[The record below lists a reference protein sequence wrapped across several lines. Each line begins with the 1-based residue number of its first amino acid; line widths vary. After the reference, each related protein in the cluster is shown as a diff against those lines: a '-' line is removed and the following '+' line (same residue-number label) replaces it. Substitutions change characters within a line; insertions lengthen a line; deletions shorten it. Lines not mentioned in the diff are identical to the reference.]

1 MLRPSP
7 KSLILDLLSTLRRG
21 AMPVRALV
29 AAGEIFAISQNSLRV
44 SLARLCNSGQVERD
58 ARGRYR
64 LGDAA
69 RAIDDH
75 VQSWRRAPERMR
87 DWELTAA
94 GRGTWV
100 AVHCLGRSARSKA
113 ARALLLHGFR
123 EFEPGLYLRPD
134 NLIRGVDDMR
144 QPLRELGLTAASP
157 VFRLSEL
164 DAAGERRARALWQ
177 PDALPPLYARTRRE
191 LEHSE
196 ARLASLPS
204 DRAMAESFLLG
215 GRAIRTIALDPLLPH
230 PIVERGSLAK
240 LVVAT
245 RRYELAGR
253 TCWADF
259 LERHGVVHRRAPVDA
274 RVVDAA
280 GALAFPAPNE
290 QALA

>member
-1 MLRPSP
+1 MKPSP

-100 AVHCLGRSARSKA
+100 AAFFYSLIESAKLCGVEP
-113 ARALLLHGFR
+113 RA
-123 EFEPGLYLRPD
+123 YLREAALRAVRNPGTVT
-134 NLIRGVDDMR
+134 LA
-144 QPLRELGLTAASP
+144 RELKS
-157 VFRLSEL
+157 SE
-164 DAAGERRARALWQ
+164 
-177 PDALPPLYARTRRE
+177 
-191 LEHSE
+191 
-196 ARLASLPS
+196 
-204 DRAMAESFLLG
+204 
-215 GRAIRTIALDPLLPH
+215 
-230 PIVERGSLAK
+230 
-240 LVVAT
+240 
-245 RRYELAGR
+245 
-253 TCWADF
+253 C
-259 LERHGVVHRRAPVDA
+259 
-274 RVVDAA
+274 
-280 GALAFPAPNE
+280 
-290 QALA
+290 